1 MPIFEEIPVM
11 RPIGAPLGK
20 VMKYLYKI
28 NKVKIFSN
36 NGPLVQLYEKR
47 LSNFL
52 NTKPESLI
60 TCVNATMAL
69 FAALKILNYKSI
81 TIPSYTFTA
90 SGLSAMVQDYDI
102 NFADIDLQTLE
113 VSLSKEYN
121 STDVVMY
128 VLPFGQKLTA
138 DLKSIFSKFSFVLID
153 AAASLGNT
161 DIDLKDLPK
170 NCAVVF
176 SLHSTKVLGSGE
188 GGIIVFGDTELAQKF
203 RYFINFGFVNS
214 RESAFLGLNLKMS
227 EYTAAIGLAS
237 LDNWGKELQ
246 EWQESRFY
254 IKQIEDKF
262 QLKSFST
269 FFPGANPYWI
279 LRMEN
284 RISSDKLQAE
294 FNVQKIQ
301 TRKWWPVGL
310 HRMPAFKKIEVNS
323 SLTNTELAEISIIGL
338 PFMRK
343 FSTVDLKR
351 ISIAFEKF
359 YD

>member
-1 MPIFEEIPVM
+1 MPNFEEIPVM
-11 RPIGAPLGK
+11 RPVGAPLTK
-20 VMKYLYKI
+20 VMKYIYKI

-52 NTKPESLI
+52 NTKPDNLI

-102 NFADIDLQTLE
+102 NFADINLDTLE

-121 STDVVMY
+121 STDVIMY

-138 DLKSIFSKFSFVLID
+138 DLKSIFSKFRFVLID
-153 AAASLGNT
+153 AAASLGNA
-161 DIDLKDLPK
+161 DIDLKDLPN
-170 NCAVVF
+170 NCAAVF

-188 GGIIVFGDTELAQKF
+188 GGLIVFGDAELAQKF

-214 RESAFLGLNLKMS
+214 RESVFLGLNLKMS

-237 LDNWGKELQ
+237 LDNWKKELQ

-254 IKQIEDKF
+254 VKEIEDRF

-269 FFPGANPYWI
+269 FFAGANPYWI

-284 RISSDKLQAE
+284 STVSEKLQMDFKE
-294 FNVQKIQ
+294 LNIQ
-301 TRKWWPVGL
+301 TRKWWPTGL
-310 HRMPAFKKIEVNS
+310 HRMQAFNGFEGGS
-323 SLTNTELAEISIIGL
+323 SFPNTEMAEINIIGL
-338 PFMRK
+338 PFMRQFK
-343 FSTVDLKR
+343 SQDLKR
-351 ISIAFEKF
+351 ISMSFERILN
-359 YD
+359 